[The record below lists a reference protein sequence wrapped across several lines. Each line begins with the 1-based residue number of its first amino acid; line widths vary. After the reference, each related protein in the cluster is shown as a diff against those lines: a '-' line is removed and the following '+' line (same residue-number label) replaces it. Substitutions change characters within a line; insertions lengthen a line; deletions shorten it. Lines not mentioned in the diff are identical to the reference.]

1 MPKNPCHMEQG
12 QRVRTKRTLD
22 LGADGR
28 VEKGTIGVL
37 ESENNSPYMPY
48 LVRFDQGTYAFQDG
62 EIEEA
67 DDPSHEGMK
76 NG

>member
-1 MPKNPCHMEQG
+1 VPKNPSHMKAG
-12 QRVRTKRTLD
+12 QRVRTKRALD
-22 LGADGR
+22 LGTEGR
-28 VEKGTIGVL
+28 VEKGTIGIL

-48 LVRFDQGTYAFQDG
+48 LVRFEQGTYAFQDG

-67 DDPSHEGMK
+67 DEPSAGGLK

>member
-1 MPKNPCHMEQG
+1 MEVG
-12 QRVRTKRTLD
+12 QKVRTRRSLD
-22 LGADGR
+22 LGAEGR
-28 VEKGTIGVL
+28 VEKGSIGVL

-48 LVRFDQGTYAFQDG
+48 LVRFEQGTYAFQDG

-67 DDPSHEGMK
+67 DDSAGEGMK

>member
-1 MPKNPCHMEQG
+1 MPKNQYHMELG
-12 QRVRTKRTLD
+12 KRVRTKRTLD
-22 LGADGR
+22 LGAEGR
-28 VEKGTIGVL
+28 VEKGTVGVL

-48 LVRFDQGTYAFQDG
+48 LVRFEQGTYAFQDG

-67 DDPSHEGMK
+67 DEPLSDGMK

>member
-1 MPKNPCHMEQG
+1 MEIG
-12 QRVRTKRTLD
+12 QRVRTRRTLD

-28 VEKGTIGVL
+28 VEKGTVGIL

-48 LVRFDQGTYAFQDG
+48 LVRFEQGTYAFQDG
-62 EIEEA
+62 EIEDA
-67 DDPSHEGMK
+67 DAPSAEGMK

>member
-1 MPKNPCHMEQG
+1 M
-12 QRVRTKRTLD
+12 
-22 LGADGR
+22 GADGR
-28 VEKGTIGVL
+28 VEKGAVGIL

-48 LVRFDQGTYAFQDG
+48 LVRFEQGTYAFRDG

-67 DDPSHEGMK
+67 DEPSGEGMK

>member
-1 MPKNPCHMEQG
+1 MKAG

-22 LGADGR
+22 LGDEGR
-28 VEKGTIGVL
+28 VEKGAIGVL

-48 LVRFDQGTYAFQDG
+48 LVRFAQGTYAFQDG

-67 DDPSHEGMK
+67 DEPSAEGMK

>member
-1 MPKNPCHMEQG
+1 MEVG
-12 QRVRTKRTLD
+12 QRVCTKRTLD

-28 VEKGTIGVL
+28 VVKGAIGVL

-48 LVRFDQGTYAFQDG
+48 LVRFEQGTYAFQDG
-62 EIEEA
+62 ELEDV
-67 DDPSHEGMK
+67 DDAAAEGMK

>member
-1 MPKNPCHMEQG
+1 MEIG
-12 QRVRTKRTLD
+12 QRVRTRRTLD

-28 VEKGTIGVL
+28 VEKGAVGVL

-48 LVRFDQGTYAFQDG
+48 LVRFEHGTFAFQDG
-62 EIEEA
+62 EIEDA
-67 DDPSHEGMK
+67 DAPSSEGMK

>member
-1 MPKNPCHMEQG
+1 MEVG

-28 VEKGTIGVL
+28 VEKGAIGVL

-48 LVRFDQGTYAFQDG
+48 LVRFVQGTYAFQDG
-62 EIEEA
+62 ELEDVDDAGA
-67 DDPSHEGMK
+67 DGMK

>member
-1 MPKNPCHMEQG
+1 MPKKPYHMELG
-12 QRVRTKRTLD
+12 QLVRTKRTLD
-22 LGADGR
+22 LGAEGR
-28 VEKGTIGVL
+28 VEKGSVGVL

-48 LVRFDQGTYAFQDG
+48 LVRFEQGTFAFQDG

-67 DDPSHEGMK
+67 DEPSPDGMK

>member
-1 MPKNPCHMEQG
+1 MEVG

-28 VEKGTIGVL
+28 VEKGAIGVL

-48 LVRFDQGTYAFQDG
+48 LVRFEQGTYAFQDG
-62 EIEEA
+62 ELEDVDDSAA
-67 DDPSHEGMK
+67 DVMK